1 MPVSHDAVRRW
12 SDGQAARHGR
22 QVVRTAGRAESA
34 YRRTVAEQDDHDVWI
49 VLLAVNG
56 ISLDSSEPPQIQL
69 DAVILPIDLACAC
82 AGDLQ

>member
-1 MPVSHDAVRRW
+1 M
-12 SDGQAARHGR
+12 
-22 QVVRTAGRAESA
+22 RTAGRAESA

-82 AGDLQ
+82 AGDLQLWQCTVQLAGSGVARAV